1 MTMRAPEVRS
11 SHRDISAAGLMEAAL
26 DIADCRSLTAM
37 RDALCDHA
45 DSLIGSVAMGLY
57 LFDRADQ
64 LRYVWS
70 RFAPQGFLDQY
81 GREYKSDSML
91 DCIVSERRTVDGF
104 HFHGPGRWQ
113 HSGNYA
119 LLRGWG
125 FHHNMGGALVVDG
138 SIAGVLFVAT
148 AEDADPFEN
157 AHVER
162 LDLMCRAGS
171 LALAAMRSR
180 ERLVSE
186 LANAAPHDWCD
197 FVAFHADRP
206 VGGIRNGDDRL
217 IDQLPA
223 RSREVAHLLCQG
235 HSNKAIAREIGISI
249 YTVKEHVRNLCRR
262 FGAHNR
268 TDLAHRLLTS

>member
-1 MTMRAPEVRS
+1 MTMRTPAVRS
-11 SHRDISAAGLMEAAL
+11 SHHEISAAGLMEAAL
-26 DIADCRSLTAM
+26 AIADSRSLNAL
-37 RDALCDHA
+37 RDQLCDRA
-45 DSLIGSVAMGLY
+45 DSLIGNVAMGLY

-91 DCIVSERRTVDGF
+91 DCIVSEHRTVDGF

-125 FHHNMGGALVVDG
+125 FHHNMGGALIVDDR
-138 SIAGVLFVAT
+138 IAGVLFVAT
-148 AEDADPFEN
+148 AQDADPFER
-157 AHVER
+157 AHVAR

-186 LANAAPHDWCD
+186 LANVAPHDWGD
-197 FVAFHADRP
+197 LIAFDADRP
-206 VGGIRNGDDRL
+206 VAGNRGGDNRL
-217 IDQLPA
+217 IAQLPA

-249 YTVKEHVRNLCRR
+249 HTVKEHVQNLCRR